1 MLQLLQHLGNGRAS
15 LIEVPSSFKRE
26 GVLIIHARASLV
38 SAGTERM
45 LVDFGKAG
53 LIGKVLAQP
62 EKARQAWGKVC
73 SQGLLPTLGAIR
85 SKLSWP
91 IPLGYCHVG
100 KIVHPSGEF
109 QVGDRVVSNS
119 NHAEVVTPNIHLCAR
134 VPDEVDDEQATFTPL
149 AAIALNGID
158 LLRPSPGEQ
167 VVVVGL
173 GLIGQLAVR
182 ILIAKGCKVMGLDPD
197 PIRRAMAE
205 RCGAYVPNEGSDPV
219 RSALLWTQGQG
230 AAGVLITAS
239 SPSHV
244 IVSQAARSCRWR
256 GRVVLVGVV
265 GLRLNRADFYANEAT
280 FQVSQSYGERT
291 HEGPG
296 SAKANFTEV
305 LTLMASG
312 HLKVGDL
319 ITHRFDFAQAPSAY
333 EQLANPASLGIVL
346 RYPGNPASE
355 TGIRLKPAAS
365 TPGTLAVIGA
375 GNYATRTL
383 LPALARLQ
391 DAPAVK
397 VIASNQGYQGYLAAE
412 RFGAE
417 MATTDISLALNNPD
431 VAGVIV
437 TTRHDEHA
445 SLAQAALAAG
455 KYPWIEKPLALK
467 ETELAAIAAS
477 AEGRKLM
484 VGFNRRFAPA
494 ATKLKVATESRP
506 GPKRFSA
513 VINAGVLEKGHWTL
527 DCTKG
532 GGRIVGEACHF
543 VDLARFLV
551 GSPIRTLRC
560 TRRDHDGQ
568 DGGCF
573 VLDFVDGSSAIID
586 YRTDLPDS
594 LPKEDIEFS
603 GQGWSSRILNWTRL
617 TSEGLGVS
625 WRSWFVG
632 PQKGQREALKA
643 YLSSLTASSTPSP
656 IPLPELLEVSR
667 AAILMQGLSEGESAS
682 L

>member
-1 MLQLLQHLGNGRAS
+1 MLQLLQHLDNGRTS
-15 LIEVPSSFKRE
+15 LLEVPASSCRQ
-26 GVLIIHARASLV
+26 GVLVVAARASLV

-53 LIGKVLAQP
+53 LLGKVLAQP
-62 EKARQAWGKVC
+62 EKARQAWDKVC
-73 SQGLLPTLGAIR
+73 SQGLLPTLSAIR

-100 KIVHPSGEF
+100 TVVQPGGEF
-109 QVGDRVVSNS
+109 QIGDRVVSNS
-119 NHAEVVTPNIHLCAR
+119 NHAEVVTPSSRMCAR
-134 VPDEVDDEQATFTPL
+134 VPSEVDDEQAAFAPL
-149 AAIALNGID
+149 AAIALNGIG
-158 LLRPSPGEQ
+158 LLRTSPGDQ
-167 VVVVGL
+167 VAVVGL

-197 PIRRAMAE
+197 PARLVMAE
-205 RCGAYVPNEGSDPV
+205 RCGAYVPKEGADPV
-219 RSALLWTQGQG
+219 RAALSWTQGQG
-230 AAGVLITAS
+230 VAGVLITAS
-239 SPSHV
+239 SQSNE
-244 IVSQAARSCRWR
+244 IVSQAARSCQWR

-280 FQVSQSYGERT
+280 FQVSQSYGERS

-305 LTLMASG
+305 LALMASG
-312 HLKVGDL
+312 QLKVGDL
-319 ITHRFDFAQAPSAY
+319 ITHRFDFGQAASAY
-333 EQLANPASLGIVL
+333 EQLANPASLGIIL
-346 RYPGNPASE
+346 RYPGNPSPE
-355 TGIRLKPAAS
+355 TSIRLKPAAS
-365 TPGTLAVIGA
+365 KAGTLAVIGA

-383 LPALARLQ
+383 LPALTRLQ
-391 DAPAVK
+391 DAPAIK
-397 VIASNQGYQGYLAAE
+397 VIASNQGYQAYLAAE

-417 MATTDISLALNNPD
+417 MATTDVSLALKD
-431 VAGVIV
+431 SDIGGVIV
-437 TTRHDEHA
+437 TTRHDQHA
-445 SLAQAALAAG
+445 SLAQAALEAG
-455 KYPWIEKPLALK
+455 KYPWVEKPLAL
-467 ETELAAIAAS
+467 TEVGLTSIAAA

-494 ATKLKVATESRP
+494 ATKLKAATENRP
-506 GPKRFSA
+506 GPRRFSA

-527 DCTKG
+527 DRAKG

-560 TRRDHDGQ
+560 TRRDLDGQ

-573 VLDFVDGSSAIID
+573 VLEFVDGSSAIID

-617 TSEGLGVS
+617 TSDGLGVS

-632 PQKGQREALKA
+632 PQKGQREALHA
-643 YLSSLTASSTPSP
+643 YLSSLASPSLPAP

-667 AAILMQGLSEGESAS
+667 AAILMQGLAEGETAS